1 MYTRDMWCKG
11 VDRTCT
17 SKLRMAHVAGKVKKN
32 SFFALL
38 CTLGQKYC
46 KDWSKTS
53 KEKKSS
59 KENNRVWD
67 DGRGWS

>member
-1 MYTRDMWCKG
+1 
-11 VDRTCT
+11 
-17 SKLRMAHVAGKVKKN
+17 MAHVAGELKRKI

-53 KEKKSS
+53 KNYKEKKSS
-59 KENNRVWD
+59 KENNRLWD
-67 DGRGWS
+67 DGRGWN